1 MLLLKR
7 ISGRALAAGAFQFS
21 CRISGN
27 RIFLLG
33 AIRHG
38 MHRPCDWRH
47 NHCICSCAA
56 HCCGA
61 SRRAKWRHGEVI
73 PNENQLAREFNLS
86 AGTVRK
92 ALEWMEQARLVVRQ
106 QGRGTFITDPM
117 APEFA
122 GRFDTLHGADGR
134 KLITI
139 PASTA
144 FETAPA
150 TPEEASALKLRG
162 EGARVLRVRQTRR
175 LASGPVIVVEQ
186 AALPAEL
193 YKGLTG
199 TEAGGYDVVQASKQ
213 CNVMLGEGV
222 ERILDGKAARARGGR
237 VRPHG
242 REHGAGARSRD
253 PYGRGGA
260 GGTAQSLV
268 QAGRQHL
275 SGAPCLNCARE
286 RYAPLIHFEV
296 PRN

>member
-1 MLLLKR
+1 MRLAAQPLHLQLR
-7 ISGRALAAGAFQFS
+7 RALLR
-21 CRISGN
+21 RIASGE
-27 RIFLLG
+27 
-33 AIRHG
+33 
-38 MHRPCDWRH
+38 
-47 NHCICSCAA
+47 
-56 HCCGA
+56 
-61 SRRAKWRHGEVI
+61 WRHGEVI

-162 EGARVLRVRQTRR
+162 EGARVLRVRQTRK
-175 LASGPVIVVEQ
+175 LASGPVIMVEQ
-186 AALPAEL
+186 AVLPAEL
-193 YKGLTG
+193 YRGLTG

-222 ERILDGKAARARGGR
+222 ERISMAKPPEHVAAVFGLTEESMVLVLDRVIHTVEAVPAELRKAWCRLGDNTYQARLA
-237 VRPHG
+237 
-242 REHGAGARSRD
+242 
-253 PYGRGGA
+253 
-260 GGTAQSLV
+260 
-268 QAGRQHL
+268 
-275 SGAPCLNCARE
+275 
-286 RYAPLIHFEV
+286 
-296 PRN
+296 